1 MLSKEDVDLIPDTS
15 CYAERHIH
23 NIDNLL
29 YLPFLVGAADVSKV
43 KRLRY

>member
-23 NIDNLL
+23 NIDNVS
-29 YLPFLVGAADVSKV
+29 YLPFLVDTANPE
-43 KRLRY
+43 LRM